1 MAFAQFTNHL
11 KNPTRL
17 HALVMLALASGSL
30 AFAATSAAATSVD
43 EHRALNPQGSV
54 EIDNVAG
61 SIDVQ
66 GWDKSEVAVTGTIG
80 NNVQR
85 VDVTGDSDRI
95 SIRVVLPKGLHFGM
109 RDGDAHLLIHVPINS
124 SVSASLVSSD
134 LKVSAVHGAL
144 ELRSVSGNISGDGG
158 GDLRANDVSGDIHFT
173 ATAAKRIE
181 VKAISGTIVL
191 TGGNTDIEVSSVS
204 GDARLTLGTVSR
216 GRFKTVSGNISATLA
231 AAADAQIDGES
242 VSGDIK
248 LEFPS
253 EPAADF
259 DVQTLSGDI
268 DNCFGPKPVEQRHGP
283 GRRLTFKTGDTSAR
297 IHLTS
302 ASGEVRLCAKK

>member
-1 MAFAQFTNHL
+1 M
-11 KNPTRL
+11 KNPIRL
-17 HALVMLALASGSL
+17 YALAMLASPLSL
-30 AFAATSAAATSVD
+30 AYAATSVD
-43 EHRALNPQGSV
+43 EHRTVNPQGAV

-61 SIDVQ
+61 SIDVE

-80 NNVQR
+80 KDVER
-85 VDVTGDSDRI
+85 VDVTGDANRT
-95 SIRVVLPKGLHFGM
+95 SIRVVLPRGMHLSM
-109 RDGDAHLLIHVPINS
+109 RDGEAHLVVHVPTNS

-144 ELRSVSGNISGDGG
+144 DLRTVSGNISGDGG

-181 VKAISGTIVL
+181 VKAISGEIVL
-191 TGGNTDIEVSSVS
+191 TGGNTDIEASSVS

-216 GRFKTVSGNISATLA
+216 ARFKTVSGNISASLA
-231 AAADAQIDGES
+231 AASDAQIDGES

-268 DNCFGPKPVEQRHGP
+268 DNCFGPKPAEPRHGP
-283 GRRLTFKTGDTSAR
+283 GKRLTFKTGDTSAR

-302 ASGEVRLCAKK
+302 NSGEVRLCTRK

>member
-1 MAFAQFTNHL
+1 MAPVQFANHL
-11 KNPTRL
+11 TNPIRL
-17 HALVMLALASGSL
+17 CALALLTCPWSL
-30 AFAATSAAATSVD
+30 AYAATSVD
-43 EHRALNPQGSV
+43 EHRPANPQGAV

-61 SIDVQ
+61 LIDVQ

-80 NNVQR
+80 KDVER
-85 VDVTGDSDRI
+85 VDVTGDSNRT
-95 SIRVVLPKGLHFGM
+95 SIRVVLPRGMHFGVS
-109 RDGDAHLLIHVPINS
+109 DGEARLVIHVPTNS

-144 ELRSVSGNISGDGG
+144 ELRTVSGNISGEGG

-173 ATAAKRIE
+173 AMAAKRIE
-181 VKAISGTIVL
+181 AKSISGNIVL
-191 TGGNTDIEVSSVS
+191 TGGNTDIEANTVS
-204 GDARLTLGTVSR
+204 GDAHLTLGTVSR
-216 GRFKTVSGNISATLA
+216 ARLRTISGAISATLA

-248 LEFPS
+248 LDFAG

-259 DVQTLSGDI
+259 DVRTLSGDI
-268 DNCFGPKPVEQRHGP
+268 DNCFGPKPEEPRHGP
-283 GRRLTFKTGDTSAR
+283 GKRLTFKTGDTSAR

-302 ASGEVRLCAKK
+302 NSGEVRLCAKK

>member
-1 MAFAQFTNHL
+1 MAFVQFTNHL
-11 KNPTRL
+11 KNPIRL
-17 HALVMLALASGSL
+17 CALAMMAAASL
-30 AFAATSAAATSVD
+30 FAYSATAVAATSVD
-43 EHRALNPQGSV
+43 EHRAVNPQGAV

-80 NNVQR
+80 KDVER
-85 VDVTGDSDRI
+85 VDVTGDGNRT
-95 SIRVVLPKGLHFGM
+95 SIRVVLPRGMHAGM
-109 RDGDAHLLIHVPINS
+109 RDGDAHLVIHVPSNS

-134 LKVSAVHGAL
+134 LKVSAVRGAL
-144 ELRSVSGNISGDGG
+144 ELRTVSGNISGDGG
-158 GDLRANDVSGDIHFT
+158 GDLRANDVSGDINFT
-173 ATAAKRIE
+173 ASAAKRIE
-181 VKAISGTIVL
+181 VKAISGNIVL
-191 TGGNTDIEVSSVS
+191 TGGNTEIEAGSVS
-204 GDARLTLGTVSR
+204 GDVHLTLGTVSR
-216 GRFKTVSGNISATLA
+216 ARFKTVSGSISATLA

-268 DNCFGPKPVEQRHGP
+268 DNCFGPKPVEPRHGP
-283 GRRLTFKTGDTSAR
+283 GKRLTFKTGDTAAH

-302 ASGEVRLCAKK
+302 NSGGVRLCTRK

>member
-1 MAFAQFTNHL
+1 M
-11 KNPTRL
+11 KNPIRL
-17 HALVMLALASGSL
+17 CALAVLTLPWSL
-30 AFAATSAAATSVD
+30 AYAASSVD
-43 EHRALNPQGSV
+43 EHRAVNPQGAV

-80 NNVQR
+80 KDVER
-85 VDVTGDSDRI
+85 VDVTGDANRT
-95 SIRVVLPKGLHFGM
+95 SIRVVLPRGMHSSM
-109 RDGDAHLLIHVPINS
+109 RDGDAHLVVHVPTNS
-124 SVSASLVSSD
+124 SVSTSLVSSD
-134 LKVSAVHGAL
+134 LKVSGVHGAL
-144 ELRSVSGNISGDGG
+144 ELRTVSGNISGDGG

-181 VKAISGTIVL
+181 VKAISGDIVL
-191 TGGNTDIEVSSVS
+191 TGGNTDIEASSVS
-204 GDARLTLGTVSR
+204 GDAHLTLGTVSR
-216 GRFKTVSGNISATLA
+216 ARFKTVSGNISASLA
-231 AAADAQIDGES
+231 AAADAQIDGET

-268 DNCFGPKPVEQRHGP
+268 ENCFGPKPVEPRYGP
-283 GRRLTFKTGDTSAR
+283 GKRLTFKTGDTSAR
-297 IHLTS
+297 IHLRS
-302 ASGEVRLCAKK
+302 NSGEVRLCTRK